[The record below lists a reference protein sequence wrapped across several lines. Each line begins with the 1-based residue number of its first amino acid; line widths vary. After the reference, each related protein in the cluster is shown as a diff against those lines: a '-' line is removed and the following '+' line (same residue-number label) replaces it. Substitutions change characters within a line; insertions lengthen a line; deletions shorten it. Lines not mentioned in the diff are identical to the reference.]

1 MPDLILFNILFAA
14 AIVALVTALWFVMP
28 SARGKKK
35 ETPDDAL
42 KVSGFFQTGL
52 VHRFNTPMHR
62 K

>member
-1 MPDLILFNILFAA
+1 MFNILFAA

-42 KVSGFFQTGL
+42 NFQTGL